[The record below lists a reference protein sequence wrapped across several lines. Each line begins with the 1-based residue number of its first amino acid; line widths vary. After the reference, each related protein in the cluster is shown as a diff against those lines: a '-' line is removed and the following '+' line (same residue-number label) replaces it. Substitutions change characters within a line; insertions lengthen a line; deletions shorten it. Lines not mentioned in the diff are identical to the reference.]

1 MEMNNEAKVRRS
13 TMLKVLKTAKVMS
26 YEDIEEAR
34 LKHAAKDAAKGQGK
48 RGRKRKSAA
57 VKTDKDK
64 LEPELELQVACAT
77 KEVKGKRGRKH
88 NRADTLKLE
97 VALMMETLWRALVAR
112 MF

>member
-34 LKHAAKDAAKGQGK
+34 LK
-48 RGRKRKSAA
+48 